1 MSHKAGIAPPL
12 ISNKTIIIVLAV
24 CFSLLALM
32 ILHSLNGE
40 EQNSKKEEGSRS
52 VKLSEILEDPEIPLY
67 LPEGQQTIK
76 LRTDQWSREIITPG
90 HRTKAVMCRISIRPE
105 EGFYILLK
113 NGQVKEIKA
122 NQKTVPD
129 IFYDEP
135 FRLLAKADGQT
146 AAFTVY
152 FR

>member
-1 MSHKAGIAPPL
+1 MTNEGIVVYGKSKLLWCVIVAL
-12 ISNKTIIIVLAV
+12 FVTIVA
-24 CFSLLALM
+24 LLN
-32 ILHSLNGE
+32 SGNG
-40 EQNSKKEEGSRS
+40 KKEEGSRS
-52 VKLSEILEDPEIPLY
+52 VGVSEIPEDPEIPLY
-67 LPEGQQTIK
+67 LPEGQQMIQ

-105 EGFYILLK
+105 KGFYILLK

-122 NQKTVPD
+122 NQRTVPD